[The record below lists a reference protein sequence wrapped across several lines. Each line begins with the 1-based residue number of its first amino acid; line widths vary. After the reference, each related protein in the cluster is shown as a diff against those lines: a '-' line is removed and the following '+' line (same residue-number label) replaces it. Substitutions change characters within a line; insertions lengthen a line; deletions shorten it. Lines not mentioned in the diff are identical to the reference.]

1 MSPINYFNRRYLSMS
16 DYALSYVLTTYNK
29 LSYLRQVVERLI
41 AARQPDE
48 EIVVADG
55 GSKDGTPEYL
65 QGLFDS
71 GLIQQFVSERDR
83 GEAHGFN
90 KAMLL
95 ARGEV
100 LKLVTDDDA
109 FCYPAIR
116 EAKAFML
123 ANPEVDV
130 LTGNTGLIHLEK
142 LDSATL
148 YDDVAQNYRRWLLH
162 KEVVWM
168 IGLPL
173 MIRRSS
179 LAITGLFHTG
189 VVQVDT
195 EFTYRITS
203 LNVSLA
209 WSTAM
214 LSVRI
219 ENPNSNFRVMNQGK
233 ATGTSSL
240 EADRMRYY
248 YDKRFGN
255 DLGSLL
261 RQRISYTEWLKK
273 PLRPFKRILFALLK
287 RDDHQGNAAM
297 STGYAV
303 SSKPLSAD
311 TQLATA
317 FVVADNFMAEY
328 NRTHPTEFL
337 FKNHQ
342 LIKAL
347 G

>member
-1 MSPINYFNRRYLSMS
+1 MP

-29 LSYLRQVVERLI
+29 LPYLKQVMKRLI

-55 GSKDGTPEYL
+55 GSEDGTPKYL
-65 QGLFDS
+65 QALFDA

-90 KAMLL
+90 KAMLR
-95 ARGEV
+95 AKGEV

-109 FCYPAIR
+109 FCYMAIR

-130 LTGNTGLIHLEK
+130 LTGNTGLIHIEK
-142 LDSATL
+142 LDSAML

-162 KEVVWM
+162 QEVVWM

-173 MIRRSS
+173 IIRRSS

-219 ENPNSNFRVMNQGK
+219 ENPQSNFRVMNQGK
-233 ATGTSSL
+233 GTNVSSR
-240 EADRMRYY
+240 ETDRMRYY

-261 RQRISYTEWLKK
+261 RQRVPYTEWLKK
-273 PLRPFKRILFALLK
+273 PLRPFKRVFFALLK
-287 RDDHQGNAAM
+287 RPDQQGNATM
-297 STGYAV
+297 PTGY
-303 SSKPLSAD
+303 SSGAAPLSIEAR
-311 TQLATA
+311 LVAA
-317 FVVADNFMAEY
+317 FAVADEFMAEY
-328 NRTHPTEFL
+328 NRAHPTEFL
-337 FKNHQ
+337 FKNNQ
-342 LIKAL
+342 LTKAL

>member
-1 MSPINYFNRRYLSMS
+1 MP

-29 LSYLRQVVERLI
+29 LPYLKQVVERLI
-41 AARQPDE
+41 AARQSDE

-65 QGLFDS
+65 QGLFDA

-90 KAMLL
+90 KAMLR
-95 ARGEV
+95 AKGEV

-109 FCYPAIR
+109 FCYPAIQ

-130 LTGNTGLIHLEK
+130 LAGNTGLIHIEH
-142 LDSATL
+142 LDSAML
-148 YDDVAQNYRRWLLH
+148 YDDVAENYRRWLLH
-162 KEVVWM
+162 QEVVWM

-173 MIRRSS
+173 IIRRSS

-219 ENPNSNFRVMNQGK
+219 ENPQSNFRVMNQGK
-233 ATGTSSL
+233 GADTSSR

-261 RQRISYTEWLKK
+261 RQRVPYIEWLKK
-273 PLRPFKRILFALLK
+273 PLRPLKRVLFAILK
-287 RDDHQGNAAM
+287 RPDYQSNATM
-297 STGYAV
+297 PTGY
-303 SSKPLSAD
+303 SSNSAPLSANA
-311 TQLATA
+311 QLAAA
-317 FVVADNFMAEY
+317 FVVADKFMAEY
-328 NRTHPTEFL
+328 NRVHPTEFL
-337 FKNHQ
+337 FKNNQ
-342 LIKAL
+342 LTKAM

>member
-1 MSPINYFNRRYLSMS
+1 MP

-29 LSYLRQVVERLI
+29 LPYLKQVMERLI

-55 GSKDGTPEYL
+55 GSEDGTPEYL
-65 QGLFDS
+65 QGLFDA

-90 KAMLL
+90 KAMLR
-95 ARGEV
+95 AKGEV

-130 LTGNTGLIHLEK
+130 LTGNTGLIHIEK
-142 LDSATL
+142 LDSAML
-148 YDDVAQNYRRWLLH
+148 YDDVAENYRRWLLH
-162 KEVVWM
+162 QEVVWM

-173 MIRRSS
+173 IIRRSS

-189 VVQVDT
+189 VVQIDT

-219 ENPNSNFRVMNQGK
+219 ENPQSNFRVMNQGK
-233 ATGTSSL
+233 GTNISSR
-240 EADRMRYY
+240 ETDRMRYY

-261 RQRISYTEWLKK
+261 RQRVSYTEWLKK
-273 PLRPFKRILFALLK
+273 PLRPFKSVFFALLK
-287 RDDHQGNAAM
+287 RPDQQGNATM
-297 STGYAV
+297 PTGY
-303 SSKPLSAD
+303 SSGAAPLSIEAR
-311 TQLATA
+311 LVAA
-317 FVVADNFMAEY
+317 FAVADEFMAEY
-328 NRTHPTEFL
+328 NRAHPTEFL
-337 FKNHQ
+337 FKNNQ
-342 LIKAL
+342 LTKAL

>member
-1 MSPINYFNRRYLSMS
+1 MPN
-16 DYALSYVLTTYNK
+16 YALSYVLTTYNK
-29 LSYLRQVVERLI
+29 LPYLRQVVERLI

-65 QGLFDS
+65 QGLFDA
-71 GLIQQFVSERDR
+71 GLIQQFVSERDK

-90 KAMLL
+90 KAMLR
-95 ARGEV
+95 AKGEL

-109 FCYPAIR
+109 FCYSAIR

-123 ANPEVDV
+123 VNPGIDV
-130 LTGNTGLIHLEK
+130 LTGNTGLIHIEK

-148 YDDVAQNYRRWLLH
+148 YDDVAQNYLRWLAH
-162 KEVVWM
+162 EEVVWM

-173 MIRRSS
+173 IIRRNS

-203 LNVSLA
+203 LNVNLA

-219 ENPNSNFRVMNQGK
+219 ENPQSNFRVMNQGK
-233 ATGTSSL
+233 DAKASAREG
-240 EADRMRYY
+240 ERMRYY

-261 RQRISYTEWLKK
+261 RQRVPYTEWLKK
-273 PLRPFKRILFALLK
+273 PLRPLRRVLFSLLK
-287 RDDHQGNAAM
+287 RPIYQGNATLP
-297 STGYAV
+297 TGYSPV
-303 SSKPLSAD
+303 PD
-311 TQLATA
+311 FITVDEQLVAA
-317 FVVADNFMAEY
+317 FTVADQFMAEY
-328 NRTHPTEFL
+328 NRARPTEFL
-337 FKNHQ
+337 LKNNQ
-342 LIKAL
+342 LTKAM

>member
-1 MSPINYFNRRYLSMS
+1 MS
-16 DYALSYVLTTYNK
+16 DYKLSYVLTTYNK
-29 LSYLRQVVERLI
+29 LPYLKQVIERLV

-65 QGLFDS
+65 QGLFDA
-71 GLIQQFVSERDR
+71 GLIQQYVSERDK

-90 KAMLL
+90 KAMLR
-95 ARGEV
+95 AKGEL
-100 LKLVTDDDA
+100 LKLITDDDA

-123 ANPEVDV
+123 AHPEVDV

-142 LDSATL
+142 LGTATL
-148 YDDVAQNYRRWLLH
+148 YDDVADNFRRWLAH

-173 MIRRSS
+173 IIRRTS
-179 LAITGLFHTG
+179 LALTGLFHTG

-195 EFTYRITS
+195 EFTYRITG

-209 WSTAM
+209 WSTAV
-214 LSVRI
+214 LSVRL
-219 ENPNSNFRVMNQGK
+219 ENPQSNFRVMNQGK
-233 ATGTSSL
+233 GRSASTE

-255 DLGSLL
+255 DVGSIL
-261 RQRISYTEWLKK
+261 RQRIPYGEWLKK
-273 PLRPFKRILFALLK
+273 PLRPLK
-287 RDDHQGNAAM
+287 RALFSLIKRPQYEGNAQLT
-297 STGYAV
+297 TGYVPASTAAPV
-303 SSKPLSAD
+303 AD
-311 TQLATA
+311 LATA
-317 FVVADNFMAEY
+317 FVVADQFMVDY
-328 NRTHPTEFL
+328 NAAHPTEFL
-337 FKNHQ
+337 FKANQ
-342 LIKAL
+342 LTKVLA
-347 G
+347 